1 MIAEPEGFRRAQ
13 TGNHPGPRRHG
24 MTGVRSGC
32 RVASVCRVENLL
44 ERAKVAELAAL
55 RGLDEGRSIR
65 ALQIHGSSFLVQVS
79 GVAARVRSLR
89 TLAGAREVGN
99 GGCPERREI
108 LPDSSS
114 TALVNI
120 TIRSVPD
127 EVRNELAARAKRS
140 GRSLQEYLTAELAR
154 IASTP
159 SPDDTLARIRE
170 HARSYPRVSTA
181 EILDA
186 RDADRR

>member
-1 MIAEPEGFRRAQ
+1 MHFAGIRRY
-13 TGNHPGPRRHG
+13 
-24 MTGVRSGC
+24 S
-32 RVASVCRVENLL
+32 
-44 ERAKVAELAAL
+44 ERM
-55 RGLDEGRSIR
+55 
-65 ALQIHGSSFLVQVS
+65 
-79 GVAARVRSLR
+79 
-89 TLAGAREVGN
+89 
-99 GGCPERREI
+99 P
-108 LPDSSS
+108 
-114 TALVNI
+114 VNI

-127 EVRNELAARAKRS
+127 DVRDELAARAKRS

-170 HARSYPRVSTA
+170 HARGYPRVSTA